1 MCLNNQENTMNV
13 SKEILLE
20 ELEAAKHC
28 IEMTNDK
35 IGHDVTRDK
44 IVAVLNDRIKEL
56 EREVD
61 TAISAEELGGNMMM
75 DVA

>member
-1 MCLNNQENTMNV
+1 MNV

-20 ELEAAKHC
+20 ELAAAKNC
-28 IEMTNDK
+28 IEMANDK

-44 IVAVLNDRIKEL
+44 IIDVLNHRITEL
-56 EREVD
+56 ERGVD
-61 TAISAEELGGNMMM
+61 ATISAQELGADMMM

>member
-1 MCLNNQENTMNV
+1 MSV

-20 ELEAAKHC
+20 ELGSAKHC

-35 IGHDVTRDK
+35 MGHDVTSDT
-44 IVAVLNDRIKEL
+44 IVTMLNDRIKEL
-56 EREVD
+56 ENEVD
-61 TAISAEELGGNMMM
+61 ATISAQEFGAQMRM

>member
-1 MCLNNQENTMNV
+1 MSV

-20 ELEAAKHC
+20 ELGAAKHC
-28 IEMTNDK
+28 IEMVNDK
-35 IGHDVTRDK
+35 IGYDVTSDK

-56 EREVD
+56 ESEVD
-61 TAISAEELGGNMMM
+61 ATISAKEFGADMRM

>member
-1 MCLNNQENTMNV
+1 MSV

-20 ELEAAKHC
+20 ELGSAKHC
-28 IEMTNDK
+28 IEMSNKK
-35 IGHDVTRDK
+35 IGHDVTSDK

-56 EREVD
+56 ESEVD
-61 TAISAEELGGNMMM
+61 ATISAQEFGAEMRM

>member
-1 MCLNNQENTMNV
+1 MND

-20 ELEAAKHC
+20 ELQAAKYC
-28 IEMTNDK
+28 IEMASDK

-56 EREVD
+56 ERDVD
-61 TAISAEELGGNMMM
+61 ATISAQVLGADMMM

>member
-1 MCLNNQENTMNV
+1 MNV

-20 ELEAAKHC
+20 EFEATKHW
-28 IEMTNDK
+28 IEMTNEK

-61 TAISAEELGGNMMM
+61 ATISAQEFGAEMRM

>member
-1 MCLNNQENTMNV
+1 MSV

-20 ELEAAKHC
+20 ELGSAKHC
-28 IEMTNDK
+28 IEMTSDK
-35 IGHDVTRDK
+35 IGHEVTSDK

-56 EREVD
+56 ESEVD
-61 TAISAEELGGNMMM
+61 ATISAQVLGADMRM